1 MQARETVHH
10 AIRRHAKGIADAYE
24 LKVEV
29 AIEEGPPS
37 LYNDENLTRL
47 ADISCSKVFG
57 PGRNQPIKRLMG
69 SEDMPFYFN
78 HAPGIYAFLGYRN
91 EEKEAIYFPHH
102 ERFNFDEDAL
112 KFGAALFA
120 QFALDFLGGE

>member
-1 MQARETVHH
+1 ML
-10 AIRRHAKGIADAYE
+10 GNS
-24 LKVEV
+24 L
-29 AIEEGPPS
+29 PS
-37 LYNDENLTRL
+37 SSR
-47 ADISCSKVFG
+47 
-57 PGRNQPIKRLMG
+57 
-69 SEDMPFYFN
+69 
-78 HAPGIYAFLGYRN
+78 YRN